1 MHHAA
6 TATSLLSGRDR
17 SLFVRRLVGALSL
30 LLLAPCAMAS
40 TAAGATRGQE
50 ETQEVKARIAL
61 VEQTLL
67 TPVVVKDAPI
77 QAMRLSERMAFHDVP
92 AVSIAV
98 INNGRVEWARAYG
111 VLDKS
116 QHTPATTT
124 SLFQA
129 GSISKSVSAMAAL
142 RLVEQ
147 GKLSLDAD
155 ANTQL
160 HGWQIPANQFTRQ
173 SPVTLRRLLNHSAGM
188 TVHGFNGY
196 ARDEQVPSLLQVLN
210 GQAPANSDPVRV
222 ESTPGSTWKYSGGG
236 YSVAQLMMIEAG
248 KQPFPELLQAL
259 VLDPLQMHDSTFALR
274 LPAAWQARA
283 ATAYHSDGVAV
294 VGNWHLYPESAAAS
308 LWTTPAELARFVI
321 DIQHA
326 QGDASGKVLSSAMTS
341 TMLRPELGDYGLGLF
356 ISNVGEGVRFE
367 HSGGTDGFRAQT
379 FGYTQTG
386 QGVVVM
392 TNSDNGG
399 GLIDEIVASVATVY
413 GWPDL
418 KPVERNAIAPDPTA
432 NAAVAGVYQLLGTP
446 ARVSVEGDRLYF
458 QSDLFGAAR
467 MELLAQ
473 SKSRFF
479 MTASDMTVDFQLGA
493 DNKAGGFSLHRGGTS
508 YEATR
513 QR

>member
-6 TATSLLSGRDR
+6 TAPSPPSGRAR
-17 SLFVRRLVGALSL
+17 SLQVRHVVAALAL
-30 LLLAPCAMAS
+30 LLFAPCTLARAPAD
-40 TAAGATRGQE
+40 AAPGQDSAP
-50 ETQEVKARIAL
+50 EVQARIAR

-77 QAMRLSERMAFHDVP
+77 QAMRLSERMAFHKVP

-111 VLDKS
+111 ELDTGK
-116 QHTPATTT
+116 HTPAQAG

-147 GKLSLDAD
+147 GKLSLDVD

-160 HGWQIPANQFTRQ
+160 HGWQVPANQFTRQ

-188 TVHGFNGY
+188 TVHGFHGY
-196 ARDEQVPSLLQVLN
+196 APDKPVPSLLQVLE

-222 ESTPGSTWKYSGGG
+222 ESTPGSIWKYSGGG

-259 VLDPLQMHDSTFALR
+259 VLDPLEMHDSTFALT
-274 LPAAWQARA
+274 LPPAWQTRA

-294 VGNWHLYPESAAAS
+294 VGNWHLYPESAAAA
-308 LWTTPAELARFVI
+308 LWTTPADLARFVI
-321 DIQHA
+321 DIQRA
-326 QGDASGKVLSSAMTS
+326 QNGTSGKVLSSAMTS

-356 ISNVGEGVRFE
+356 INKVGEGIRFG
-367 HSGGTDGFRAQT
+367 HSGGTDGFRAQVY
-379 FGYTQTG
+379 GYTHTG

-399 GLIDEIVASVATVY
+399 SLIDEIVASVATVY

-418 KPVERNAIAPDPTA
+418 KPVEKAAIAADPAA
-432 NAAVAGVYQLLGTP
+432 NAAVAGAYQLLGTP
-446 ARVSVEGDRLYF
+446 AHVTAEGDRLYF

-493 DNKAGGFSLHRGGTS
+493 DNKASGFSLQRGGST

-513 QR
+513 QE